1 MIILNN
7 CQEIKLGMQGI
18 GSNRTDFLFPKVKSK
33 ENGDTL
39 CALCEIL
46 CALCVTFSTLF
57 LYKLFVTQRTQR
69 SAKQR
74 KGRNVAIYFP

>member
-39 CALCEIL
+39 CALC
-46 CALCVTFSTLF
+46 VTFSTLF
-57 LYKLFVTQRTQR
+57 FYKFFVTQRTLR
-69 SAKQR
+69 SAKRR